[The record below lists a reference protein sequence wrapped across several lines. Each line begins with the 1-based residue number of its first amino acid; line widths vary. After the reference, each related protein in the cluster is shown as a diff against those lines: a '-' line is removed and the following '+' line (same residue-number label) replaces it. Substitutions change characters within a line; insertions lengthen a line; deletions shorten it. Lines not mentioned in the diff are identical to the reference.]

1 MKNVLEKIF
10 HSLESVKTFNVAVV
24 VVVVAVAIAVDVLA
38 NAIELDDGNV

>member
-1 MKNVLEKIF
+1 MLMFFLN
-10 HSLESVKTFNVAVV
+10 SLESVKTFNVAVV